1 MARPKGIP
9 HTKEWKEEMSKKMKG
24 KKSHPNSLKAL
35 KDNRGDR
42 TGLTAWNKGIIARC
56 LNG

>member
-24 KKSHPNSLKAL
+24 TSLEKIQSKIAELAL
-35 KDNRGDR
+35 RVEELEN
-42 TGLTAWNKGIIARC
+42 GI
-56 LNG
+56 